1 MEGDGDE
8 PASIVSG
15 VPRPSAA
22 YNGRYVVVQVLALGS
37 KVVGCFTQRRL
48 AERAVV
54 NLRRAHPHNA
64 FEVREATAR

>member
-1 MEGDGDE
+1 MSLPRSCPEFHGQ
-8 PASIVSG
+8 
-15 VPRPSAA
+15 VPPTTA
-22 YNGRYVVVQVLALGS
+22 RYVVVQVLALGS